1 MCEVRV
7 CSSPR
12 FEITTCIVLICS
24 ERSRP
29 NQRHAHRR
37 RKVCLLKRVALFMTL
52 SCCCPL
58 AQSAAQVPALSAFSR
73 YTGPLTGSGADICT
87 AKLTNASSNAKIVLL
102 SSSNSAVTV
111 PTTVTVPSNVTSL
124 PFTANAMSVERTQTT
139 VLKTATGG
147 SSMSVDLTRST
158 PSLSA
163 GSWTFENVAL
173 NTATAQPAT
182 FTSTGTD
189 PLSIGARA
197 MTGMGFTVS
206 GATFPITLNPGQTA
220 VQSVHFDPTAMG
232 AVTGQLSIASN
243 SPTRSTAVINLHGIV
258 KASGSFS
265 YSGSPLVKKLVP
277 ADVSAPVSREFF
289 GMVIVNL
296 APNSLH
302 PMPGMTSVPA
312 FPVSTL
318 HLGPAVPWPLVEP
331 SKGQFNWTKMD
342 NSIGIAQKSGVNDFI
357 YNFTRSPLWASTS
370 PTAPCTNG
378 PGAGS
383 CAPPN
388 LADFDDFVT
397 HVVQRYCGTIR
408 NYEPWNE
415 PDNPQ
420 FWDGTNAQM
429 LAIVQHVYQIAKDP
443 ANCGCTN
450 GSCSPNGGVNPNKV
464 LMLPISGL
472 NPVQVEWLDSYL
484 ADAGTPYPY
493 ADITA
498 FHGYVW
504 SGYQPEQIVT
514 GMQLFRQTLAKY
526 GLSNLELWNTEVSW
540 EWNTNLNMQQ
550 QASWLMRY
558 HMTQEALGVSRVVWF
573 AYDNCTWGT
582 LWSSPLCATNQGPTG
597 QLTEAGN
604 AYSTIEAWLTG
615 ANLTQCQR
623 YQNGLWACELQ
634 RPGNYEAWMLWS
646 STGANISV
654 PVPASF
660 GLTVY
665 RDATNTV
672 YALPTQLTVSE
683 MPVLLENHDLAPG
696 RTTGRK
702 PSPRS

>member
-1 MCEVRV
+1 MQGL
-7 CSSPR
+7 SSRSKGIDLSKNRSSQAPS
-12 FEITTCIVLICS
+12 VLSPIPGSGCHY
-24 ERSRP
+24 RRP
-29 NQRHAHRR
+29 MTI
-37 RKVCLLKRVALFMTL
+37 LLLL
-52 SCCCPL
+52 SCCFPFPL
-58 AQSAAQVPALSAFSR
+58 RAAGVPELSALSCYTSTPPSGSGTDICTVKVNMVARSNGQTVSLSSNNAAVTLPASVIVPANTTSLQFTANISSVSTAQSTTLTANAGGVSMSVNLTLTPALPTLSISSTNIQFDNVAVNSAGTQTATLTS
-73 YTGPLTGSGADICT
+73 TGNEPLTIHGATVTGSG
-87 AKLTNASSNAKIVLL
+87 
-102 SSSNSAVTV
+102 
-111 PTTVTVPSNVTSL
+111 
-124 PFTANAMSVERTQTT
+124 F
-139 VLKTATGG
+139 
-147 SSMSVDLTRST
+147 
-158 PSLSA
+158 
-163 GSWTFENVAL
+163 AL
-173 NTATAQPAT
+173 
-182 FTSTGTD
+182 
-189 PLSIGARA
+189 
-197 MTGMGFTVS
+197 S
-206 GATFPITLNPGQTA
+206 GATFPVTLNPGQIATL
-220 VQSVHFDPTAMG
+220 SIKFNPTTLGMT
-232 AVTGQLSIASN
+232 TGQLIITSN
-243 SPTRSTAVINLHGIV
+243 SSTGGTAVISLTGAGT
-258 KASGSFS
+258 ASQSFS
-265 YSGSPLVKKLVP
+265 YTGSNLVSSLVP
-277 ADVSAPVSREFF
+277 PSPAAPVPSDFF
-289 GMVIVNL
+289 GMAIFNL
-296 APNSLH
+296 APNSLEAQ
-302 PMPGMTSVPA
+302 PNVTPFPA

-683 MPVLLENHDLAPG
+683 MPVLLESQDL
-696 RTTGRK
+696 
-702 PSPRS
+702 